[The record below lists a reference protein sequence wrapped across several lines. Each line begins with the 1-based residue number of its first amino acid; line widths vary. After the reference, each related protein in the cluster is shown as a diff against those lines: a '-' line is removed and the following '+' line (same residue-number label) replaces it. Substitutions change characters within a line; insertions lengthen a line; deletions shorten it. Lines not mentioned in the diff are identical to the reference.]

1 MSADN
6 ERRRPAA
13 FRLDDPGVVV
23 STSPAENGPLSSP
36 KSIRVQPEAD
46 AFAAPVPVDAL
57 PPAKK
62 GFRWGAL
69 FWSAL
74 AGLVSLAAGLAVT
87 RMIEDLFARSE
98 ALGIAGA
105 VLAVLAAFALLII
118 VGRELYALFRLA
130 AIEKLHA
137 RATTVLVSD
146 NRDDGRAV
154 VADLL
159 KLAQEKDPKITGS
172 RGLDI
177 FLFNARGRAA
187 LTTHIDDIIDGA
199 DLIRLAERELMAPLD
214 DEARRLISQAA
225 QRVSV
230 VTAVSPRA
238 AVDMIFVL
246 ISTLRLIRQI
256 ARLYG
261 GRPGWLGLMRLFRQA
276 VTHLAVT
283 GTVAIGDSLISQVL
297 GHGLAARLSS
307 KLGEGVLNGFLTA
320 RLGLAAVDVIRPLP
334 FATLPRPVLT
344 DLVKDL
350 TRSTEPE
357 K

>member
-159 KLAQEKDPKITGS
+159 KLAQENPK
-172 RGLDI
+172 L
-177 FLFNARGRAA
+177 ARGRAA

>member
-1 MSADN
+1 
-6 ERRRPAA
+6 
-13 FRLDDPGVVV
+13 
-23 STSPAENGPLSSP
+23 
-36 KSIRVQPEAD
+36 
-46 AFAAPVPVDAL
+46 
-57 PPAKK
+57 
-62 GFRWGAL
+62 
-69 FWSAL
+69 
-74 AGLVSLAAGLAVT
+74 
-87 RMIEDLFARSE
+87 
-98 ALGIAGA
+98 
-105 VLAVLAAFALLII
+105 
-118 VGRELYALFRLA
+118 
-130 AIEKLHA
+130 
-137 RATTVLVSD
+137 
-146 NRDDGRAV
+146 
-154 VADLL
+154 L
-159 KLAQEKDPKITGS
+159 KLAQENPK
-172 RGLDI
+172 L
-177 FLFNARGRAA
+177 ARGRAA
-187 LTTHIDDIIDGA
+187 LTAHVDDIIDGA

>member
-6 ERRRPAA
+6 ERRKPAA
-13 FRLDDPGVVV
+13 FRLDDPGVIV
-23 STSPAENGPLSSP
+23 TASPADNAPLSSP
-36 KSIRVQPEAD
+36 KSVRVQPEVD
-46 AFAAPVPVDAL
+46 VFAAPVPVDAL
-57 PPAKK
+57 PPARK
-62 GFRWGAL
+62 GFRWGTL

-74 AGLVSLAAGLAVT
+74 TGFVSLAAGLAVT
-87 RMIEDLFARSE
+87 RMIEDLFARSQ
-98 ALGIAGA
+98 ALGIIGA
-105 VLAVLAAFALLII
+105 VLAGLAAFALLII
-118 VGRELYALFRLA
+118 VGRELFALFRLA
-130 AIEKLHA
+130 AIEKLHT
-137 RATTVLVSD
+137 RAAAVLAND
-146 NRDDGRAV
+146 DRDEARAV

-159 KLAQEKDPKITGS
+159 KLAQENPK
-172 RGLDI
+172 L
-177 FLFNARGRAA
+177 ARGRTA
-187 LTTHIDDIIDGA
+187 LTSHVGDIIDGA

-238 AVDMIFVL
+238 AVDMLFVL
-246 ISTLRLIRQI
+246 VSTLRLIRQI

-261 GRPGWLGLMRLFRQA
+261 GRPGWLGLVRLFRQA
-276 VTHLAVT
+276 ITHLAVT
-283 GTVAIGDSLISQVL
+283 GSVAIGDSLISQVL

-334 FATLPRPVLT
+334 FSTLPRPALS

-350 TRSTEPE
+350 TRSSDSNT
-357 K
+357 

>member
-36 KSIRVQPEAD
+36 KSVRVQPEAD

-57 PPAKK
+57 PPARKS
-62 GFRWGAL
+62 FRWAAL

-98 ALGIAGA
+98 TLGIAGA
-105 VLAVLAAFALLII
+105 VLAGLAAFALLII

-137 RATTVLVSD
+137 RAAAVLVSD
-146 NRDDGRAV
+146 NRDEGRAV
-154 VADLL
+154 VSDLL
-159 KLAQEKDPKITGS
+159 KLAQENPK
-172 RGLDI
+172 L
-177 FLFNARGRAA
+177 ARGRAA
-187 LTTHIDDIIDGA
+187 MTAHVDDIIDGA

>member
-36 KSIRVQPEAD
+36 KSVRVQPEAD

-62 GFRWGAL
+62 SFRWGAL

-105 VLAVLAAFALLII
+105 VLAGLAAFALLII

-137 RATTVLVSD
+137 RAAAVLVSD
-146 NRDDGRAV
+146 NRDEGRAV
-154 VADLL
+154 VSDLL
-159 KLAQEKDPKITGS
+159 KLAQENPK
-172 RGLDI
+172 L
-177 FLFNARGRAA
+177 ARGRAA
-187 LTTHIDDIIDGA
+187 LTAHVDDIIDGA